1 MTEECIRPV
10 CTRVRINRDRDTEIS
25 LSNDRGI
32 VRANVVL
39 TDIEGERRKR
49 GRGERKKERKEESYS
64 SIVRGLYFSLWPR
77 EKYARYIRTG
87 NASRNLNSRFER

>member
-25 LSNDRGI
+25 PSNDRGI

-39 TDIEGERRKR
+39 TDIESERRKR
-49 GRGERKKERKEESYS
+49 KKKKKERKKVTRALFAAYTSHYDPERKVRSLYSDRECFQES
-64 SIVRGLYFSLWPR
+64 
-77 EKYARYIRTG
+77 
-87 NASRNLNSRFER
+87 